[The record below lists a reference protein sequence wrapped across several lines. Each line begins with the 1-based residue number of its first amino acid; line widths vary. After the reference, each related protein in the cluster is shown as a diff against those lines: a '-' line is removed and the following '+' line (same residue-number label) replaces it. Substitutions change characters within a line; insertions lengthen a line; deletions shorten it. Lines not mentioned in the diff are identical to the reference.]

1 MELRLKELEMLTQ
14 EAKENMAILRKQVDE
29 IVELSIT
36 STSTFSA
43 PLTPRPPVVCRPAP
57 VLPPKIKVVRAKVGR
72 RRAILFTRE
81 VCAQIPVWLEDGL
94 NRVEIAAKIG
104 CTVNS
109 LQASCSN
116 RGISLWAKD
125 RPNKRKVQV
134 VYEEVV

>member
-1 MELRLKELEMLTQ
+1 MERRLKELEMLTQ

-29 IVELSIT
+29 IVDELST
-36 STSTFSA
+36 PSTFSA

-57 VLPPKIKVVRAKVGR
+57 VLPPKIKRVKAKIGR
-72 RRAILFTRE
+72 RKAILFTRE

-94 NRVEIAAKIG
+94 SRVEIAAKIG

-116 RGISLWAKD
+116 RGISLWAKG
-125 RPNKRKVQV
+125 RPRKQPVQV
-134 VYEEVV
+134 VYEEVM